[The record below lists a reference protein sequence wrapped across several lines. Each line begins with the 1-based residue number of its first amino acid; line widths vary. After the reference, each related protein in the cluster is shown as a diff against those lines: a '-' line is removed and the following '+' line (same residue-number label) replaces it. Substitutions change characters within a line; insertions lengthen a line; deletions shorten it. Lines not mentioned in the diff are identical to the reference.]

1 MIYVIGNS
9 HVRYFL
15 GRDAAYDEEF
25 VRNEEGLEIRIR
37 QCGGTG
43 ATIWGLDHRAS
54 LTGAG
59 HKISETMEKHK
70 PDMVVLV
77 LGDVDLR
84 EHVWKHVAH
93 DRSLDSVILDLVDKY
108 EDWIITNV
116 KPHTRHI
123 VLNACP
129 PFSLIYYK
137 YSAAQAHQRVSLPYC
152 VMRFNEILENRCE
165 VRGWTM
171 FSCYEKFTDAFGC
184 LKPEFAQKENGPAVH
199 MDYGKAA
206 EVFIPRLLELAQQKG
221 LFAPTGTESVV

>member
-15 GRDAAYDEEF
+15 GRDCTYDEEF
-25 VRNEEGLEIRIR
+25 VLDKQGLEVRIM

-59 HKISETMEKHK
+59 HKIAETMEKHK
-70 PDMVVLV
+70 PDMAVIV

-84 EHVWKHVAH
+84 EHVWKHISEK
-93 DRSLDSVILDLVDKY
+93 RSFDTVIMELVEKY
-108 EDWIITNV
+108 EDWLAQNV
-116 KPHTRHI
+116 LPHTRHL

-129 PFSLIYYK
+129 PFSLSYFK
-137 YSAAQAHQRVSLPYC
+137 HSAAQNAWRVSLPYC
-152 VMRFNEILENRCE
+152 IMRFNEMLERRCE
-165 VRGWTM
+165 VRGWTL
-171 FSCYEKFTDAFGC
+171 FSHYESFTDAFGC
-184 LKPEFAQKENGPAVH
+184 LKLEFVRAQSDVEVH
-199 MDYGKAA
+199 LEYDKAA
-206 EVFIPRLLELAQQKG
+206 EVFVPRLLELAQQKG